1 MSPDP
6 PEVDII
12 DDAPLAAAVTIDPR
26 AAAAADRA
34 SAAAVFAEYRSRVDA
49 DTLRRQ
55 EADLALFAHFLAQI
69 QAIPPA
75 EAPAF
80 GARLAYAASPWANV
94 THGLVAAFLHWQLQ
108 AGYAIGSINVRLATV
123 RRYCALAHRAGVIA
137 TEALAQIRTVRGFGG
152 RQARAID
159 AQRQRSQTP
168 TRLSSKKA
176 QPHVLNADQVRT
188 LKQQPDTPQGRRDA
202 LLVCLLADHG
212 LRVGELAALQV
223 GCIDLA
229 SGTLTFYREKVHTT
243 QTHRLSADALAAARA
258 YLRHDAPGSGQLLR
272 GSRKN
277 GALWKGMSVRAIRER
292 VALLGE
298 RIGVS
303 DLAPHDLRHTWATR
317 AARGRSDPFAL
328 RDAGGWN
335 SLVMPS
341 RYVQANEVANAGIA
355 LDRPEAE

>member
-1 MSPDP
+1 MSTRSSK
-6 PEVDII
+6 VDIT
-12 DDAPLAAAVTIDPR
+12 DDAPLAPAVAIDPQ

-34 SAAAVFAEYRSRVDA
+34 SAAAAFTAYRSRVDA

-55 EADLALFAHFLAQI
+55 EADLALFAHFLAQVR
-69 QAIPPA
+69 AIPPA
-75 EAPAF
+75 EAAAF
-80 GARLAYAASPWANV
+80 GARLASTASPWANV
-94 THGLVAAFLHWQLQ
+94 SHGLLTAFLHWQLQ

-123 RRYCALAHRAGVIA
+123 RRYCALAHSAGVIS
-137 TEALAQIRTVRGFGG
+137 TEALAQIRSVRGFGG

-159 AQRQRSQTP
+159 AQRQRQQTP

-176 QPHVLNADQVRT
+176 QPHVLTADQVHT

-229 SGTLTFYREKVHTT
+229 RGTLTFYREKVHTT
-243 QTHRLSADALAAARA
+243 QTHRLSTDALAAARA
-258 YLRHDAPGSGQLLR
+258 YLRHDATSSGQLLR

-277 GALWKGMSVRAIRER
+277 GELWKGMSVRAIRER

-335 SLVMPS
+335 SLVMPG
-341 RYVQANEVANAGIA
+341 RYVESNAVANEGIR
-355 LDRPEAE
+355 LDQAEA